1 MPIYA
6 VRWADFTLS
15 LIEASNRNDL
25 FWKIDDISD
34 PTSVTFQELENSLYI
49 NLKCKSKVII
59 DGEEEQKKD
68 DDDGVPLEKLRTLM
82 EDKDFCDLEIVIGK
96 NIVLCHKVI
105 LGQSEY
111 FKRLIQ
117 SSLTKMEGRK
127 ILLKDVSLE
136 VFSAVREFLYLGKLD
151 WTSERK
157 SDIIFML
164 ELLKYSHMTQLNDLL
179 KAVETK
185 ILNYFKEKGWDYAW
199 GNDEKL
205 NLSEIVTGINVSE
218 SLNLTKLQ
226 EQLVSFLSN
235 KVTKRKDSNENG
247 KEKRDFLKELRLIET
262 KLADYFQE
270 KLDDAEMV
278 GSAST
283 SFLNVFKDLKSK
295 SFIQDLNNEAGKLK
309 ENNMIEKIDFCPYHC
324 IVSNLSDIGNPSKR
338 LVTKCCSAIK
348 TLGGFGFHL
357 DKKGMKFGSVP
368 GLVEPMP
375 TCYHSKAL
383 QLAATLGQLELVKE
397 LVEIGAD
404 PLERVYPNGMT
415 LIHLLDETI
424 RNNECNAGKYSS
436 FLDKKLPKLKVSS
449 KKMGSVLEYLLEHT
463 GHSDVATVPF
473 DVKSKTVNQEYV
485 EELMGRAEFGNLSV
499 PFTLDRCQGH
509 CDSTFSE
516 ELALLM
522 HPRASEVVKDIDEEN
537 YPEDPTELRKEVASG
552 ALRDYQEATRAFHP
566 LMDRFSNHK
575 NDNIRPT
582 NFSGGIIGAMRASL
596 VMQVENEL

>member
-105 LGQSEY
+105 LGQ
-111 FKRLIQ
+111 
-117 SSLTKMEGRK
+117 
-127 ILLKDVSLE
+127 
-136 VFSAVREFLYLGKLD
+136 
-151 WTSERK
+151 
-157 SDIIFML
+157 
-164 ELLKYSHMTQLNDLL
+164 N
-179 KAVETK
+179 
-185 ILNYFKEKGWDYAW
+185 
-199 GNDEKL
+199 
-205 NLSEIVTGINVSE
+205 
-218 SLNLTKLQ
+218 
-226 EQLVSFLSN
+226 
-235 KVTKRKDSNENG
+235 
-247 KEKRDFLKELRLIET
+247 
-262 KLADYFQE
+262 
-270 KLDDAEMV
+270 
-278 GSAST
+278 
-283 SFLNVFKDLKSK
+283 
-295 SFIQDLNNEAGKLK
+295 
-309 ENNMIEKIDFCPYHC
+309 
-324 IVSNLSDIGNPSKR
+324 
-338 LVTKCCSAIK
+338 
-348 TLGGFGFHL
+348 
-357 DKKGMKFGSVP
+357 KKGMKFGSVP